1 MRRFITTLVLA
12 AVPIAALAADQWPQW
27 RGPRSIAVSAE
38 TGLPTRWSATENVAW
53 TAPLAGLGVSSP
65 IVWGDRAF
73 VTSQAGRS
81 PLNPGSHPT
90 LAGGRDVPAEMERP
104 LGGARGAVSSE
115 IFFVVEAFRH
125 ADGERLWER
134 RVRADGSLTG
144 VHEKHN
150 LASATPAT
158 DGERVYASFGTGQ
171 VLALAAGDGGVVWQ
185 RHLGRD
191 YGAFDIQWGAGSSPT
206 LHDGQLILLCDNPT
220 ASYVV
225 ALDARTG
232 ETRWKVDR
240 GTGRSAYS
248 SPIVV
253 SGPRGPEL
261 IVNSSERID
270 AYDPRTG
277 EFLWHTDQPTR
288 FAVPTPVFADG
299 ILYLSR
305 GYRSGPYM
313 AIRLGGRGD
322 ISKSHV
328 AWRVG
333 SGAPYISS
341 ILHYDGLIYMAND
354 GGIATAV
361 DAKTG
366 ERIWQQRLG
375 GLFAASPVAADGKV
389 YLWSE
394 TGETVVIR
402 AGRAFELVA
411 RNDIGRRIVAS
422 PAISGG
428 RIFIR
433 TDGHLIA
440 VGGQPVAEVSPRA
453 ARTRSVNTEKPRAR
467 RCS

>member
-1 MRRFITTLVLA
+1 
-12 AVPIAALAADQWPQW
+12 
-27 RGPRSIAVSAE
+27 
-38 TGLPTRWSATENVAW
+38 VAF
-53 TAPLAGLGVSSP
+53 L
-65 IVWGDRAF
+65 
-73 VTSQAGRS
+73 
-81 PLNPGSHPT
+81 
-90 LAGGRDVPAEMERP
+90 
-104 LGGARGAVSSE
+104 
-115 IFFVVEAFRH
+115 VEAFRREDGRPAWTARIP
-125 ADGERLWER
+125 ADG
-134 RVRADGSLTG
+134 GLTP

-150 LASATPAT
+150 LASPTPAT

-171 VLALAAGDGGVVWQ
+171 VVALDAGDGTTVWA
-185 RHLGRD
+185 RHLGRE
-191 YGAFDIQWGAGSSPT
+191 YGAFDIQWGSGSSPA
-206 LHDGQLILLCDNPT
+206 LHADLLILLCDNPA

-240 GTGRSAYS
+240 GTGRFAYS
-248 SPIVV
+248 SPVIAT
-253 SGPRGPEL
+253 GPRGPEL

-277 EFLWHTDQPTR
+277 EFLWHADEPNR
-288 FAVPTPVFADG
+288 FPVPTPVFDDD

-305 GYRSGPYM
+305 GYRSGPSM

-322 ISKSHV
+322 ISDSHV
-328 AWRVG
+328 LWRVG

-341 ILHYDGLIYMAND
+341 IVQYDGLIFMAND

-366 ERIWQQRLG
+366 ERVWQERLG
-375 GLFAASPVAADGKV
+375 GIFAASPVAGDGKV
-389 YLWSE
+389 YLSSE

-402 AGRAFELVA
+402 AGREFQLLS

-433 TDGHLIA
+433 TDGTLVA
-440 VGGQPVAEVSPRA
+440 VGE
-453 ARTRSVNTEKPRAR
+453 
-467 RCS
+467 